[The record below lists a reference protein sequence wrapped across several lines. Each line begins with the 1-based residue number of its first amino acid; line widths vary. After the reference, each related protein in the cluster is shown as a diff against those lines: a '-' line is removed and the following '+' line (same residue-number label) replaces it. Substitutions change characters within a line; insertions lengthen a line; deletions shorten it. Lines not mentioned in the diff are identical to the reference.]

1 MSGIT
6 IGIIGI
12 VVFMLLMFLGIPV
25 AASMALCGVVGS
37 YFFLHNW
44 EACYTFFS
52 QGVINTFTS
61 YNTAVVPMFMLMG
74 YHPGFTQLLYRLGDS
89 PSNCISPLSAYVW
102 MMLSVVQAK
111 YNKDA
116 HIGIMLSNL
125 VPYFVALQIIWVTFF
140 IIWAYA
146 GLPIGPGVT
155 MQMPAGILP

>member
-1 MSGIT
+1 MD
-6 IGIIGI
+6 
-12 VVFMLLMFLGIPV
+12 
-25 AASMALCGVVGS
+25 
-37 YFFLHNW
+37 
-44 EACYTFFS
+44 S
-52 QGVINTFTS
+52 QL
-61 YNTAVVPMFMLMG
+61 NTAPFTVVRRCINILISSSAAKWAILAPLFVPMFMLMG

>member
-1 MSGIT
+1 MNTETNLLEPAIAALQRIREQID
-6 IGIIGI
+6 IGE
-12 VVFMLLMFLGIPV
+12 FLSALL
-25 AASMALCGVVGS
+25 AALLAA
-37 YFFLHNW
+37 F
-44 EACYTFFS
+44 A
-52 QGVINTFTS
+52 
-61 YNTAVVPMFMLMG
+61 A
-74 YHPGFTQLLYRLGDS
+74 QLLYRLGDS